1 MSTRRK
7 VAILVEDGY
16 QDLELWHPLLRLREE
31 GVPVMVVGPEADKTY
46 LSELEFPVIPDA
58 GIAQV
63 RGADF
68 GAVMVSGGQSANRI
82 AENERMVAF
91 IKDAKA
97 HGAVLAAISNGAK
110 AFSAAGAKPGVSAQN
125 TDALPEFCK
134 HLLAAL

>member
-7 VAILVEDGY
+7 VAVLVEEGY

-31 GVPVMVVGPEADKTY
+31 GVPVVVVGPEADKTY
-46 LSELEFPVIPDA
+46 LSELEFPMVPDA

-63 RGADF
+63 KGADF
-68 GAVMVSGGQSANRI
+68 GAVMVSGGSSASRI

-97 HGAVLAAISNGAK
+97 NGAVLAAISNGAK
-110 AFSAAGAKPGVSAQN
+110 AFSAAGAKSNVSAADA
-125 TDALPEFCK
+125 DALPEFCK
-134 HLLAAL
+134 QLLQAL